1 MDIKEILVKAVSMEA
16 FDIFIVAGLPVSIR
30 DSGRIM
36 NEAEEML
43 KPADTE
49 SLVRQVYEQA
59 GNRDISRCIALSCKC
74 VQAERVAFRG
84 HPRDSLPAAGS
95 EGAGHSGQHYS
106 AG

>member
-16 FDIFIVAGLPVSIR
+16 SDIFIVAGLPVSIR

-49 SLVRQVYEQA
+49 SLVRQVYELA
-59 GNRDISRCIALSCKC
+59 GNRDISQLLAHGDDDFLSRWL
-74 VQAERVAFRG
+74 AYRAFV
-84 HPRDSLPAAGS
+84 
-95 EGAGHSGQHYS
+95 
-106 AG
+106 